1 MKKFKKQMQEFDSF
15 TDKLDMAAAKHLVK
29 LGVESNWKDTYRRM
43 RNRRKRKGKK

>member
-1 MKKFKKQMQEFDSF
+1 MQEFDSF

-29 LGVESNWKDTYRRM
+29 LGVESNWKDTDRRM

>member
-1 MKKFKKQMQEFDSF
+1 MNDFDKSI
-15 TDKLDMAAAKHLVK
+15 DKLDMAAAKHLVR

>member
-1 MKKFKKQMQEFDSF
+1 MQEFDSF
-15 TDKLDMAAAKHLVK
+15 MDKLDIAAAKHLVK